1 VNLSTDRNGIYSRK
15 AKYNFMICPICQQ
28 YYETGCTNLDC
39 ISALIIRN
47 WVKRHGIKREF
58 VKRFNVEE
66 GEVGMMMTRAE
77 RDEHFPDWREVEK

>member
-1 VNLSTDRNGIYSRK
+1 MD
-15 AKYNFMICPICQQ
+15 MICPICQQ
-28 YYETGCTNLDC
+28 YYETGCTDLDC

-47 WVKRHGIKREF
+47 WVKRHGVKREY

-66 GEVGMMMTRAE
+66 GEVSMMMTRAE